1 MAACPH
7 AEIISPYFSHM
18 KELLVAGIV
27 LGDVDVSNL
36 RKSTA
41 KSLYTSFTTSFPPPK
56 IVYKYEAEVDW
67 SSVWMRLQ
75 SPMLEPRAKEAMFM
89 IVHNIVPNRD
99 RLHNKFNMVP
109 DQNCIHCRVLHDNVY
124 VFCQCQLVRESW
136 FWVRHDMMF
145 EKLWLLGIR
154 VEIVWNNVI
163 SKKKSAKQAGRSRAK
178 LEFS

>member
-1 MAACPH
+1 MAAGPR

-18 KELLVAGIV
+18 KELLLAGIS

-36 RKSTA
+36 RKRTA
-41 KSLYTSFTTSFPPPK
+41 KSLYKSFTTSFPPPK

-109 DQNCIHCRVLHDNVY
+109 DQNCIHCRVLHDNVH
-124 VFCQCQLVRESW
+124 VFCECQLVRESW
-136 FWVRHDMMF
+136 LWVRQ
-145 EKLWLLGIR
+145 R
-154 VEIVWNNVI
+154 
-163 SKKKSAKQAGRSRAK
+163 
-178 LEFS
+178 